1 MDRVPTERK
10 KRVRFGFMQHRD
22 FPLIIL
28 AAGIILTVGIW
39 DFTNRARSEQILKLT
54 QHQADQVRI
63 QLVNHFAAEFTF
75 LPRFASMISGS
86 KETLSEP
93 LLKYWHSVF
102 SENPGIIGVQFID
115 AKTSAP
121 IWTQVP
127 PDHDGNFFNQ
137 IFSSRIAIS
146 KEWNEL
152 KQKSIERDK
161 IVISSPMDLYPE
173 TNEPDWC
180 VYSIYPVKNS
190 KGAVRGF
197 LVQYLNIKTFLDGF
211 FKAQNLIFYHYL
223 VSHHWEILHS
233 DLKFWKGV
241 SEDRPFKVMRQIEVA
256 DKDWYV
262 NIWPRD
268 EYLSGQIQ
276 YEISGILILT
286 MGILFSI
293 SAALFAWS
301 LVTRQETLE
310 KLVKI
315 RTEQLEQVNQ
325 ALKSKNEELETFLYV
340 VSHDLKAPLVSI
352 KGFTSILAGGT
363 REKLSEEEK
372 HALDRINA
380 NTSRMHEMI
389 QDLLELSRVGRVEET
404 IADVDTGQVVRD
416 ILDEMKPILEQ
427 KHVQVEVKGKF
438 PVLSGSSTRFAQLF
452 SNLIGN
458 AVKYMGVQTQPKIE
472 IGVSGSEN
480 HHENFEFYIRDNG
493 AGVPKE
499 FQDKIFQVFQR
510 GPDQTKTEG
519 TGIGLSIVKKIIE
532 NKGGK
537 VWLESEVGKGATFFF
552 TLPNQVRE

>member
-1 MDRVPTERK
+1 MDRVATERK

-39 DFTNRARSEQILKLT
+39 DFTNRVHSEQILKLT
-54 QHQADQVRI
+54 QHQADQVRL
-63 QLVNHFAAEFTF
+63 QLVNHFASEFTF
-75 LPRFASMISGS
+75 LPRFAAMISGN
-86 KETLSEP
+86 KGELSEP
-93 LLKYWHSVF
+93 FRKYWNSVF
-102 SENPGIIGVQFID
+102 SENPGIIGIQFID
-115 AKTSAP
+115 AKTSMP
-121 IWTQVP
+121 IWSQTPSDQ
-127 PDHDGNFFNQ
+127 NEKFFNQ
-137 IFSSRIAIS
+137 IFSSRIAAS
-146 KEWNEL
+146 KEWHEL
-152 KQKSIERDK
+152 KQKSADRDK
-161 IVISSPMDLYPE
+161 IVISTPMDLNPE
-173 TNEPDWC
+173 TSEPDWF
-180 VYSIYPVKNS
+180 VYSLYPVRDNA
-190 KGAVRGF
+190 GAVQGY
-197 LVQYLNIKTFLDGF
+197 LVQYLNIKIFLDSF
-211 FKAQNLIFYHYL
+211 FKAQNLVFYHYL
-223 VSHHWEILHS
+223 VSHRWEILHS

-262 NIWPRD
+262 NIWPRE

-352 KGFTSILAGGT
+352 KGFTSILSGGV

-372 HALDRINA
+372 HAVDRINA

-404 IADVDTGQVVRD
+404 ISDVDTGQVVRD

-427 KHVQVEVKGKF
+427 KHVQVEVTGKF
-438 PVLSGSSTRFAQLF
+438 PTLKGSSTRFAQLF
-452 SNLIGN
+452 ANLIGN
-458 AVKYMGVQTQPKIE
+458 AVKYMGAQPQPKIE
-472 IGVSGSEN
+472 IGVSGSGN
-480 HHENFEFYIRDNG
+480 DHENFEFYIRDNG

-499 FQDKIFQVFQR
+499 YQDKIFQVFQR

-537 VWLESEVGKGATFFF
+537 VWLESEVGKGTTFFF
-552 TLPNQVRE
+552 TLPNQVHE